1 LDHNEEVEHFLVEFS
16 KNNKLKK
23 CIKCCVDTNKSS
35 LNYECKVLSMALM
48 GVLKE
53 IEDYLVLYDEIA
65 EKGYGSNTLLELKKI
80 QENIF
85 PDFLKIIEDE
95 NIKTTIDRIKA
106 VSVFVDGWLNFEKD
120 PIVWEG

>member
-1 LDHNEEVEHFLVEFS
+1 
-16 KNNKLKK
+16 
-23 CIKCCVDTNKSS
+23 
-35 LNYECKVLSMALM
+35 MALM